1 VLSGIRSIGGTL
13 QFWNPFDEY
22 TRDPHSEG
30 DSGVF
35 QKMVDWILSK
45 AK

>member
-1 VLSGIRSIGGTL
+1 VSTL
-13 QFWNPFDEY
+13 E
-22 TRDPHSEG
+22 TRTLKG
-30 DSGVF
+30 DRGVF